1 MFLIQQANIRSS
13 ELKTA
18 KEFNKEVKNID
29 EAANKKI
36 SNIEVSAYASP
47 DGGVSLNTTLAENR
61 QDNTAKI
68 INRDLKKAKINAA
81 VDTKYTAQDWEG
93 FQELVSKS
101 NIQDKELILRVL
113 SMYQD
118 PEQREQE
125 IKNISSVYKTLADE
139 ILPQLRRSR
148 LTLNYEIIGKSDEEI
163 ANLADS
169 DAKQLNIEELL
180 YATTLTKD
188 AAKQEAI
195 FTKATQIYPND
206 FRAYNNLGKL
216 AYQAGDLDKA
226 ESYFKKALS
235 IKDAPEA
242 NMNLGLIALTKGD
255 RTAAESYLSK
265 ASGSKELNE
274 ALGNLYVAQGQYDKA
289 VSSFGDTKTNSA
301 AQLPHYYE
309 QLPAQTFITT
319 ERSHENGKS
328 FNRQYILLFATNSTP
343 RQLSLSE
350 QGDYYL
356 LSYKATLWKTGLPGD
371 SLLRNALTCYKQ
383 SNLQAKWLQA
393 HIEQS
398 ASYLYKN
405 LPDSTLLSTGKLL
418 KEYQLNDT
426 LKTRIYGL
434 RRAAYYR
441 KQDYNQAL
449 AMADSSK
456 QLTRK
461 SKDTLAYFTASQLYL
476 QIIEAMQ
483 QHEKYTQGYKK
494 LIEELRDSPNHQSL
508 IYYAFENLLNTSLE
522 RKDYRQA
529 LKYLQ
534 LLSNERRSRYE
545 IPHYLL
551 LRGRTYAALNQTDS
565 AKYYYQQAAT
575 STSEFIAMEANALL
589 FNLINQEDYPEQAFY
604 SKQKENTIKNN
615 ILGNINSEIQRRE
628 FNELKLQ
635 NELYQLH
642 FQQQKHELWMLGII
656 TALLSVGFIAFFF
669 YQREK
674 KERLQQ
680 ENLLLHKEAE
690 LSGLREKEIRQ
701 RNKEAELRE
710 ALFRR
715 ISFFHKL
722 PSLHTDDKQ
731 DESAANS
738 KIVVTNTEWAEVI
751 SVVNDAFDNFVV
763 RLQQA
768 YPSLGEKEIG
778 FCCLVKI
785 NVNIQDL
792 SDIYCISKA
801 AITKRKYRIKTDKLG
816 ITDENIS
823 LDSFLKAF

>member
-1 MFLIQQANIRSS
+1 MSSCQPKPSSLLKEAMKMEKVSTDSIFFYLQQ
-13 ELKTA
+13 
-18 KEFNKEVKNID
+18 
-29 EAANKKI
+29 
-36 SNIEVSAYASP
+36 
-47 DGGVSLNTTLAENR
+47 
-61 QDNTAKI
+61 
-68 INRDLKKAKINAA
+68 
-81 VDTKYTAQDWEG
+81 
-93 FQELVSKS
+93 
-101 NIQDKELILRVL
+101 
-113 SMYQD
+113 
-118 PEQREQE
+118 
-125 IKNISSVYKTLADE
+125 
-139 ILPQLRRSR
+139 
-148 LTLNYEIIGKSDEEI
+148 I
-163 ANLADS
+163 A
-169 DAKQLNIEELL
+169 
-180 YATTLTKD
+180 
-188 AAKQEAI
+188 
-195 FTKATQIYPND
+195 
-206 FRAYNNLGKL
+206 
-216 AYQAGDLDKA
+216 
-226 ESYFKKALS
+226 
-235 IKDAPEA
+235 
-242 NMNLGLIALTKGD
+242 
-255 RTAAESYLSK
+255 
-265 ASGSKELNE
+265 
-274 ALGNLYVAQGQYDKA
+274 
-289 VSSFGDTKTNSA
+289 
-301 AQLPHYYE
+301 H
-309 QLPAQTFITT
+309 
-319 ERSHENGKS
+319 
-328 FNRQYILLFATNSTP
+328 P

-615 ILGNINSEIQRRE
+615 IN
-628 FNELKLQ
+628 
-635 NELYQLH
+635 
-642 FQQQKHELWMLGII
+642 
-656 TALLSVGFIAFFF
+656 
-669 YQREK
+669 
-674 KERLQQ
+674 
-680 ENLLLHKEAE
+680 
-690 LSGLREKEIRQ
+690 
-701 RNKEAELRE
+701 
-710 ALFRR
+710 
-715 ISFFHKL
+715 
-722 PSLHTDDKQ
+722 
-731 DESAANS
+731 
-738 KIVVTNTEWAEVI
+738 
-751 SVVNDAFDNFVV
+751 
-763 RLQQA
+763 
-768 YPSLGEKEIG
+768 
-778 FCCLVKI
+778 
-785 NVNIQDL
+785 
-792 SDIYCISKA
+792 
-801 AITKRKYRIKTDKLG
+801 
-816 ITDENIS
+816 
-823 LDSFLKAF
+823 

>member
-1 MFLIQQANIRSS
+1 MSSCQPKPSSLLKEAMKMEKVSTDSIFFYLQQ
-13 ELKTA
+13 
-18 KEFNKEVKNID
+18 
-29 EAANKKI
+29 
-36 SNIEVSAYASP
+36 
-47 DGGVSLNTTLAENR
+47 
-61 QDNTAKI
+61 
-68 INRDLKKAKINAA
+68 
-81 VDTKYTAQDWEG
+81 
-93 FQELVSKS
+93 
-101 NIQDKELILRVL
+101 
-113 SMYQD
+113 
-118 PEQREQE
+118 
-125 IKNISSVYKTLADE
+125 
-139 ILPQLRRSR
+139 
-148 LTLNYEIIGKSDEEI
+148 I
-163 ANLADS
+163 A
-169 DAKQLNIEELL
+169 
-180 YATTLTKD
+180 
-188 AAKQEAI
+188 
-195 FTKATQIYPND
+195 
-206 FRAYNNLGKL
+206 
-216 AYQAGDLDKA
+216 
-226 ESYFKKALS
+226 
-235 IKDAPEA
+235 
-242 NMNLGLIALTKGD
+242 
-255 RTAAESYLSK
+255 
-265 ASGSKELNE
+265 
-274 ALGNLYVAQGQYDKA
+274 
-289 VSSFGDTKTNSA
+289 
-301 AQLPHYYE
+301 H
-309 QLPAQTFITT
+309 
-319 ERSHENGKS
+319 
-328 FNRQYILLFATNSTP
+328 P

-604 SKQKENTIKNN
+604 SKQKENTIK
-615 ILGNINSEIQRRE
+615 IIYLATSIQKYKEENSTSSNCKTSYTSFIFSNRSTNYGCLESSQ
-628 FNELKLQ
+628 
-635 NELYQLH
+635 LY
-642 FQQQKHELWMLGII
+642 
-656 TALLSVGFIAFFF
+656 
-669 YQREK
+669 
-674 KERLQQ
+674 
-680 ENLLLHKEAE
+680 
-690 LSGLREKEIRQ
+690 
-701 RNKEAELRE
+701 
-710 ALFRR
+710 
-715 ISFFHKL
+715 
-722 PSLHTDDKQ
+722 
-731 DESAANS
+731 
-738 KIVVTNTEWAEVI
+738 
-751 SVVNDAFDNFVV
+751 
-763 RLQQA
+763 
-768 YPSLGEKEIG
+768 
-778 FCCLVKI
+778 
-785 NVNIQDL
+785 
-792 SDIYCISKA
+792 
-801 AITKRKYRIKTDKLG
+801 
-816 ITDENIS
+816 
-823 LDSFLKAF
+823 

>member
-1 MFLIQQANIRSS
+1 MKKHSRYYYSLLISCLIIMSSCQPKPSSLLKEAMKMEKVSTDSIFFYLQQ
-13 ELKTA
+13 
-18 KEFNKEVKNID
+18 
-29 EAANKKI
+29 
-36 SNIEVSAYASP
+36 
-47 DGGVSLNTTLAENR
+47 
-61 QDNTAKI
+61 
-68 INRDLKKAKINAA
+68 
-81 VDTKYTAQDWEG
+81 
-93 FQELVSKS
+93 
-101 NIQDKELILRVL
+101 
-113 SMYQD
+113 
-118 PEQREQE
+118 
-125 IKNISSVYKTLADE
+125 
-139 ILPQLRRSR
+139 
-148 LTLNYEIIGKSDEEI
+148 I
-163 ANLADS
+163 A
-169 DAKQLNIEELL
+169 
-180 YATTLTKD
+180 
-188 AAKQEAI
+188 
-195 FTKATQIYPND
+195 
-206 FRAYNNLGKL
+206 
-216 AYQAGDLDKA
+216 
-226 ESYFKKALS
+226 
-235 IKDAPEA
+235 
-242 NMNLGLIALTKGD
+242 
-255 RTAAESYLSK
+255 
-265 ASGSKELNE
+265 
-274 ALGNLYVAQGQYDKA
+274 
-289 VSSFGDTKTNSA
+289 
-301 AQLPHYYE
+301 H
-309 QLPAQTFITT
+309 
-319 ERSHENGKS
+319 
-328 FNRQYILLFATNSTP
+328 P

-449 AMADSSK
+449 AMADSSR

-575 STSEFIAMEANALL
+575 STSEFIAMKANALL

>member
-1 MFLIQQANIRSS
+1 MSSCQPKPSSLLKEAMKMEKVSTDSIFFYLQQ
-13 ELKTA
+13 
-18 KEFNKEVKNID
+18 
-29 EAANKKI
+29 
-36 SNIEVSAYASP
+36 
-47 DGGVSLNTTLAENR
+47 
-61 QDNTAKI
+61 
-68 INRDLKKAKINAA
+68 
-81 VDTKYTAQDWEG
+81 
-93 FQELVSKS
+93 
-101 NIQDKELILRVL
+101 
-113 SMYQD
+113 
-118 PEQREQE
+118 
-125 IKNISSVYKTLADE
+125 
-139 ILPQLRRSR
+139 
-148 LTLNYEIIGKSDEEI
+148 I
-163 ANLADS
+163 A
-169 DAKQLNIEELL
+169 
-180 YATTLTKD
+180 
-188 AAKQEAI
+188 
-195 FTKATQIYPND
+195 
-206 FRAYNNLGKL
+206 
-216 AYQAGDLDKA
+216 
-226 ESYFKKALS
+226 
-235 IKDAPEA
+235 
-242 NMNLGLIALTKGD
+242 
-255 RTAAESYLSK
+255 
-265 ASGSKELNE
+265 
-274 ALGNLYVAQGQYDKA
+274 
-289 VSSFGDTKTNSA
+289 
-301 AQLPHYYE
+301 H
-309 QLPAQTFITT
+309 
-319 ERSHENGKS
+319 
-328 FNRQYILLFATNSTP
+328 P

-604 SKQKENTIKNN
+604 SKQKENTIK
-615 ILGNINSEIQRRE
+615 
-628 FNELKLQ
+628 KLVG
-635 NELYQLH
+635 
-642 FQQQKHELWMLGII
+642 GI
-656 TALLSVGFIAFFF
+656 
-669 YQREK
+669 
-674 KERLQQ
+674 
-680 ENLLLHKEAE
+680 
-690 LSGLREKEIRQ
+690 
-701 RNKEAELRE
+701 
-710 ALFRR
+710 
-715 ISFFHKL
+715 KL
-722 PSLHTDDKQ
+722 AH
-731 DESAANS
+731 
-738 KIVVTNTEWAEVI
+738 I
-751 SVVNDAFDNFVV
+751 
-763 RLQQA
+763 
-768 YPSLGEKEIG
+768 
-778 FCCLVKI
+778 
-785 NVNIQDL
+785 
-792 SDIYCISKA
+792 
-801 AITKRKYRIKTDKLG
+801 
-816 ITDENIS
+816 
-823 LDSFLKAF
+823 

>member
-1 MFLIQQANIRSS
+1 MGAHDTRYDWENPRKTSVQFTADLTNVISAYSSVKKGRFLYISSQEVFGRSYIEDIKEDEPVSAANFRALALAQGEEICKSYYNTRGMQSIVVRMDNLYGTPKKGKKENNPCFKMTLEMLKNNKVSANSRNLFSMIHQNDAVQFLYQLVIAPKLEHSIYHISS
-13 ELKTA
+13 GSIISQMQLAHMVSSAGGNGVEVVDDTVGNGYRLVLSGERFE
-18 KEFNKEVKNID
+18 KEFGRKIFVSYEEGVKKTVEYMKKHSRYYYSLLISCLIIMSSCQPKPSSLLKEAMKM
-29 EAANKKI
+29 EK
-36 SNIEVSAYASP
+36 VSTDSIFFY
-47 DGGVSLNTTLAENR
+47 L
-61 QDNTAKI
+61 Q
-68 INRDLKKAKINAA
+68 
-81 VDTKYTAQDWEG
+81 Q
-93 FQELVSKS
+93 
-101 NIQDKELILRVL
+101 
-113 SMYQD
+113 
-118 PEQREQE
+118 
-125 IKNISSVYKTLADE
+125 
-139 ILPQLRRSR
+139 
-148 LTLNYEIIGKSDEEI
+148 I
-163 ANLADS
+163 A
-169 DAKQLNIEELL
+169 
-180 YATTLTKD
+180 
-188 AAKQEAI
+188 
-195 FTKATQIYPND
+195 
-206 FRAYNNLGKL
+206 
-216 AYQAGDLDKA
+216 
-226 ESYFKKALS
+226 
-235 IKDAPEA
+235 
-242 NMNLGLIALTKGD
+242 
-255 RTAAESYLSK
+255 
-265 ASGSKELNE
+265 
-274 ALGNLYVAQGQYDKA
+274 
-289 VSSFGDTKTNSA
+289 
-301 AQLPHYYE
+301 H
-309 QLPAQTFITT
+309 
-319 ERSHENGKS
+319 
-328 FNRQYILLFATNSTP
+328 P

-461 SKDTLAYFTASQLYL
+461 SKDTLAYFTANQLYL